1 MKKVFKSNTYFLI
14 ILILSII
21 IPAFFLR
28 PLFNLLD
35 ITDVRIRLFLSHF
48 TVFFIPA
55 VIYTIVTKSDIKG
68 LFRLN
73 KLHFKDILII
83 ILLSFACQPIM
94 NACSAISNLF
104 FENNVSTLLFDIA
117 DTPILILLMLMAL
130 MPSITEEITLRGI
143 VLSGYNDKSITKAAL
158 VNGLLFGIFHLDGH
172 QFLYAAV
179 VGFLLAY
186 VVRITN
192 SIFASMIM
200 HFIINGTS
208 VVMQQLIIKVYRL
221 LNMEEVLQQTQTV
234 SFNEKLIVVKVWCVI
249 GIVFIP
255 AVFGLIGVLKKRNI
269 KRNISAYKEQLEIE
283 KNDDERI
290 INIPLIL
297 TIILY
302 LAYMTYVT
310 FFY

>member
-14 ILILSII
+14 ILILSIM
-21 IPAFFLR
+21 IPIYVLK
-28 PLFNLLD
+28 PLFNLFE
-35 ITDVRIRLFLSHF
+35 ITDIRIRLFASHF

-55 VIYTIVTKSDIKG
+55 VVYTIVTKSNIKE

-94 NACSAISNLF
+94 TACSAISNLF
-104 FENNVSTLLFDIA
+104 FENNVSTVLFDIA
-117 DTPILILLMLMAL
+117 DTPILILFMLIAL

-143 VLSGYNDKSITKAAL
+143 VLSGYNNKSITKAAL

-208 VVMQQLIIKVYRL
+208 VVMQQLIIKLYRT

-234 SFNEKLIVVKVWCVI
+234 SFDEKLIVVKVWGII
-249 GIVFIP
+249 GIIFIP
-255 AVFGLIGVLKKRNI
+255 AVFGLIGVLKKWNI
-269 KRNISAYKEQLEIE
+269 KRNIPVYKAQLEIE
-283 KNDDERI
+283 KNDNERI

-297 TIILY
+297 TIIVY
-302 LAYMTYVT
+302 LVYMIYVT
-310 FFY
+310 FTY